1 MESGVLLADKPL
13 TDVAMSLSVNM
24 VLKVSRLSHKL
35 DF

>member
-13 TDVAMSLSVNM
+13 TDVVMSLSVNT
-24 VLKVSRLSHKL
+24 VLKVSRLLHKL